1 MDFRLRFSCVD
12 VTSDSIA
19 RLISCSVF
27 NWYSRRS
34 RINNNDFEQQLRHLH
49 ITAAD
54 SYYLMLNPE
63 IKNTRKSAY
72 EINPLFLNRWSPRSM
87 TGEEL
92 NDDEL
97 MSLFETARWAPS
109 SYNNQPWRFIYSKRN
124 TEGWDK
130 LFDLLVE
137 GNKIWAKNSAAL
149 VVLISRRNFEFN
161 EQPSITHQL
170 DAGAAWENLALEAST
185 RGIVTHG
192 MQGFDYQRAKSELG
206 IPETYDVMSMIAIGK
221 MAPKESLPSNLQE
234 RESPSDR
241 KPLTEIV
248 MKGYYREGIKK

>member
-1 MDFRLRFSCVD
+1 MRLLDGHHRHIIISHGD
-12 VTSDSIA
+12 LSIQKGIQ
-19 RLISCSVF
+19 RVGINSLIY
-27 NWYSRRS
+27 W
-34 RINNNDFEQQLRHLH
+34 LK
-49 ITAAD
+49 
-54 SYYLMLNPE
+54 E
-63 IKNTRKSAY
+63 IKYGLK
-72 EINPLFLNRWSPRSM
+72 I
-87 TGEEL
+87 
-92 NDDEL
+92 
-97 MSLFETARWAPS
+97 
-109 SYNNQPWRFIYSKRN
+109 
-124 TEGWDK
+124 
-130 LFDLLVE
+130 LLP
-137 GNKIWAKNSAAL
+137 L